1 MHQNK
6 TQKKARGSKKE
17 REKGPEHIVRE
28 EKGPCPEVCL
38 ALFVLRTD
46 RKRIRG
52 QERLST

>member
-1 MHQNK
+1 MQKNK
-6 TQKKARGSKKE
+6 TQKKGRGNKKE
-17 REKGPEHIVRE
+17 RKRGPEHIVRE

-38 ALFVLRTD
+38 SLFVLSTD